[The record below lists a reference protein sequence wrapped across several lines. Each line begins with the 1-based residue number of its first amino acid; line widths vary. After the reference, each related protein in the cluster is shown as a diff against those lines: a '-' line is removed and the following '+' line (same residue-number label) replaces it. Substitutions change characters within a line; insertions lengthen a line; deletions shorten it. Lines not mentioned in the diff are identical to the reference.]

1 MAPNN
6 TSTKMSVDFDLTD
19 IEDIDAISDEFDA
32 DPSSDDD
39 TFISNKNK
47 KITKKRPN
55 IIKNINNNNG
65 ASNIEK
71 MGEQG
76 GTIKTSILNFNGDQ
90 RKQNQNDDSEDEKED
105 KNSVKKKLNATV
117 KLNEPTDHFHELEKT
132 MNGLNGPG
140 WASSS
145 ATQSEDELGAFERD
159 EFAFKMCQIIRR
171 SGRNQEKRKKHH
183 LKHEKVVRN
192 PSEDTIKAKTE
203 TTVTEEIQASEEES
217 SDGENMLKYC
227 NRAVP
232 LAVLNEDEL

>member
-1 MAPNN
+1 
-6 TSTKMSVDFDLTD
+6 MSVDFDLTD

-47 KITKKRPN
+47 KITKKREKRVN
-55 IIKNINNNNG
+55 VIKSINNNNG
-65 ASNIEK
+65 AQIIETFEK
-71 MGEQG
+71 IVTKAEE
-76 GTIKTSILNFNGDQ
+76 TEAPVKTKFSNFNSIQ
-90 RKQNQNDDSEDEKED
+90 PKQNLIADSEDEKED
-105 KNSVKKKLNATV
+105 EKIVEKRTNAVIKLNG
-117 KLNEPTDHFHELEKT
+117 PTDHFNELEKA
-132 MNGLNGPG
+132 MNGPG
-140 WASSS
+140 WMITSSS

-183 LKHEKVVRN
+183 IKHEKIVKN
-192 PSEDTIKAKTE
+192 FSEDTTTKTKTS
-203 TTVTEEIQASEEES
+203 TTEIQASEEES

-227 NRAVP
+227 SRDVP

>member
-1 MAPNN
+1 
-6 TSTKMSVDFDLTD
+6 MSVDFDLTD

-90 RKQNQNDDSEDEKED
+90 RKQNQNDDSGDEKED
-105 KNSVKKKLNATV
+105 KNSVKKKLNAIV

-183 LKHEKVVRN
+183 LKHEKVVIN
-192 PSEDTIKAKTE
+192 PSEDTIKANTE
-203 TTVTEEIQASEEES
+203 TSVTEEIQASEEESS

>member
-76 GTIKTSILNFNGDQ
+76 GTIKTSILNFNGDH
-90 RKQNQNDDSEDEKED
+90 RKQNQNDDSEDEKEY
-105 KNSVKKKLNATV
+105 KN
-117 KLNEPTDHFHELEKT
+117 
-132 MNGLNGPG
+132 
-140 WASSS
+140 
-145 ATQSEDELGAFERD
+145 
-159 EFAFKMCQIIRR
+159 
-171 SGRNQEKRKKHH
+171 
-183 LKHEKVVRN
+183 
-192 PSEDTIKAKTE
+192 
-203 TTVTEEIQASEEES
+203 
-217 SDGENMLKYC
+217 
-227 NRAVP
+227 
-232 LAVLNEDEL
+232 